1 MNTENKDYEV
11 GYKKPPVASRF
22 KEGECPNP
30 LGRGGKKKKKI
41 QEFDPGQILQLIDNE
56 AIMVN
61 IEGERKRMLKAE
73 IHFRQLFTKAIKGS
87 LLDARLIAK
96 MAAQYFGPE
105 AKGPSEIFVVVLD
118 KKGRP
123 SRKLDPGKRGQTL
136 GQVSAG
142 FLFRKVALEEI
153 QIEGIQSKMPRWNAY
168 MRQIHNMALNKNSS
182 AARLLDR
189 LRRQFPGDLRPGDP
203 IILRI
208 SENEAKY

>member
-118 KKGRP
+118 KKRLRIGIRSFNGKFHGAISWISTRFVSLIRRILTLRAFARARATGIMLS
-123 SRKLDPGKRGQTL
+123 SRSR
-136 GQVSAG
+136 
-142 FLFRKVALEEI
+142 
-153 QIEGIQSKMPRWNAY
+153 
-168 MRQIHNMALNKNSS
+168 S
-182 AARLLDR
+182 AAINDALSPLAS
-189 LRRQFPGDLRPGDP
+189 F
-203 IILRI
+203 
-208 SENEAKY
+208 A